1 VNRIYRLI
9 WSNRHQSLR
18 PVAETT
24 RSRRKRSG
32 GRGALAS
39 GLVAG
44 ALCVTA
50 YGSPA
55 ASGGSAVVA
64 PNAVAPNTL
73 PTAPA
78 VAAGQ
83 VTVATKGSQMTV
95 TESTSDAIVNWG
107 SFNIGS
113 SAGVTFKQP
122 NSSAVVLNR
131 TLSADP
137 SQIYGDLTSN
147 GIIFLVNPQGVIVGP
162 GAEVNVGGLVASS
175 LNITDQNFL
184 AGHYS
189 FTDSGSAGSVGN
201 AGAINVT
208 PGGFAALIGGRVA
221 NTGTISA
228 KLGSVALASGSAVT
242 LDFDDAGLLKVGIN
256 QATLDALV
264 ANSGAIV
271 ADGGRIILT
280 AKSANDL
287 LGTVVNNTGILQSET
302 LGVRNGQV
310 WLLAADALPNTG
322 ANGAA
327 ANADAVQGAAGGVAS
342 SGLIDVSGRGG
353 SAGEATLAGS
363 TVEVSGTIKAG
374 DTTGNAGRVLIN
386 STDSSTLESTSE
398 IDVSSGGAAG
408 KLVAWSDGSTT
419 ASGTID
425 GRGVGLDGTGATV
438 EVSAE
443 HDLSF
448 NAKVGLNAAAAAG
461 KAGTLILDPATLE
474 IAAGAGSGSGNIV
487 YQSTLQAESGNIVLA
502 ATGQVTVDALNNNN
516 LNLANASS
524 LSITSQ
530 NSGGIAFLNN
540 SSGTPSAITTHDAP
554 VTLTASGSG
563 SLQNVGQI
571 TTNGGNITLSGV
583 YVHLA
588 GGLDA
593 TNGSNPAGNVD
604 ISVFGGG
611 ILSSST
617 NPIAGAQVLLDGTY
631 GYVGSSASPVPT
643 STPDLVVNTGGNA
656 YVANTGALA
665 TLDLSSNHLEGTP
678 VGIGITATNLNLTGA
693 DGSGDGTTYS
703 GAVRWTQYSA
713 SDPSTSIAAP
723 TQVTLTEDGNL
734 LPGTIILPQTA
745 VSLTSRQGFVLG
757 GNTQPVIANT
767 LTLSS
772 PLGIGGADFNGVNGE
787 SDEGNPGAAGG
798 ATLLTEAGT
807 LTANVLSASGS
818 ITGIANLTQQGDL
831 AGSVQAQNAL
841 LQATGNIGST
851 LQPFSLSLGFNGEA
865 YNIAAASNVN
875 LNAGYVGSA
884 QFANVQAGGTL
895 ALQITQAGEGEGALV
910 NAISAGGDLTLTGT
924 NNLLE
929 VGASTSTN
937 GSISITNS
945 YNLVVFGATLNGT
958 DAAGRSIDL
967 TSTDNTVIFGELSTN
982 GPATAAAA
990 SAPVGSINIS
1000 APEGYIYDLAEANYE
1015 EYPVPSEV
1023 GVLRAA
1029 NASLTSLYGID
1040 LRNTAVDTYT
1050 NLVLTA
1056 GSQGS
1061 ETGTIYANLF
1071 GVDSVNDP
1079 ESQAPH
1085 SIHIQSATANYGS
1098 VTLINNH
1105 GGFQIG
1111 SVSSS
1116 YNYGSTYPGYI
1127 TLSADGDIV
1136 SDGSVGGG
1144 TINASNQSGD
1154 GGHISLTSSGNL
1166 GQPGTGS
1173 DETTGAVY
1181 LSLSGSGLN
1190 LTTSG
1195 SLFVNNSEPSID
1207 LDLNLNYAA
1216 STTPYFYHFTS
1227 GSAAELNNSTPAVT
1241 FNAGSSNGLLTETSG
1256 SIDNGGSGVYITGDG
1271 DIRIESFQAGQ
1282 EASLGIYGNN
1292 ISVDAPA
1299 AGTPALSMGTSSW
1312 LEIQANGSLSVGNV
1326 ASASSSLDN
1335 SYVDLE
1341 AYGGNLT
1348 LDLLSAPLGNVNI
1361 KATGGDIVA
1370 SGAGNQVLAGDLTL
1384 INTFG
1389 AIGAD
1394 PSVSGSIPVNVGVSH
1409 DLNITNEGGG
1419 GGINLV
1425 TLNDPAALNL
1435 TLATPTASSYAGA
1448 SFSIAPA
1455 TTGLGLTGTDT
1466 PTGIT
1471 LATLGTTG
1479 TNPAAVPVS
1488 IVADT
1493 PIINIS
1499 SGAGSQL
1506 GIGYTLSFGT
1516 SYPSVVTNLSGSAGQ
1531 NVIVQT
1537 DNSNGTPTSLTGTIA
1552 LSNLEL
1558 DAALYSGHN
1567 PLTVDYTLGQALSG
1581 FTLVRT
1587 GSDYD
1592 PGSFSGNTVSLT
1604 GSGESISIAETAGTL
1619 GGLPGE
1625 ISLNAS
1631 SSVPLSLGINLET
1644 AGAIDVGTVNL
1655 GSQGALTL
1663 SATSSIGGGSNG
1675 FTPYS
1680 SAILGATGGNS
1691 ITAGTIDL
1699 TATNTN
1705 ASQAAV
1711 GTSAAPINIAGGS
1724 VALTTSGDLYAS
1736 TGSGVTSLSVT
1747 TYHPNWINSGLNNT
1761 YQVGGTSNLSISDD
1775 VSTLTQTVNLAAT
1788 TPIAFSFATDAAIQ
1802 VGSINAGSTGSV
1814 SLAANGSYA
1823 GNSNYTSIGITQGT
1837 GSGITANSVNLSAI
1851 GYWGNIGSST
1861 TALPVAAQN
1870 LTVTSDANIWLAD
1883 SVALQSLALDLSHAY
1898 VQQYNY
1904 TPSNTYSITAPN
1916 ITLTLADHFGGG
1928 WSNLQIVD
1936 LTSSSLQTFSLDAA
1950 DENLAVGQ
1958 FNGST
1963 GDFTGGQISLSN
1975 TATVNL
1981 ASAANIWSVPGY
1993 AAAPTLNEQAS
2004 SAVPATQ
2011 AVIQAGNLNFSTPN
2025 GTVAYSGGGFVTN
2038 AEGALP
2044 VEVTNLTVNASGNA
2058 LLTNIGTLNVP
2069 TANVGGTAYFQ
2080 AVEAN
2085 PGVAASITGGTL
2097 AAPITGGWVDLAA
2110 YYGSIGTAST
2120 PVITNTAQLELESGA
2135 NINATSEQTLTSL
2148 SIISFHYKGS
2158 IGDTSNS
2165 GLNSI
2170 NVVDTGTV
2178 PLVLGI
2184 TDLGVSGGG
2193 YQLTGMSQPQLQFS
2207 FETDTSISV
2216 GQLTAASIGLQSD
2229 SGSIFHIPSGG
2240 TITADNV
2247 SLSTLTAGQSVGTA
2261 SQSIPVVTPSL
2272 GVQTGGNMYVSDPT
2286 TLDSFGLTIGAVTDL
2301 GSTPTYSLNNS
2312 AASAPLTFN
2321 VTADTVNNVLDVNSI
2336 TTSRTDAPV
2345 YISLY
2350 SYNSSIGVNQITSN
2364 DGLVSVSSLYHNVFG
2379 LGSSPQGISADVV
2392 YLDAYYGGSVGDN
2405 AAGAAAPVV
2414 VLAPTVNVLSDGD
2427 LRVNSPQAI
2436 SSLSLT
2442 NWNGSLASGAT
2453 WSVASTGFNLS
2464 GTANG
2469 SGSLDVTS
2477 VTDTNTNLS
2486 VASAENVLLGTL
2498 SLGSAALNVGS
2509 ANGAYISVNSDGSN
2523 GSNPNITGTGEVTLG
2538 VQNGV
2543 GNTATIDTNIAGIL
2557 NATTTAGAINI
2568 DQITSTPLVLGN
2580 ASVNAY
2586 YGSPIN
2592 ITAVSSITVTNGLYG
2607 SANINLT
2614 AGGDIDFQGEN
2625 IGGNGGAITL
2635 TAGGSINGSSVN
2647 GNGGNIGGGSSVILT
2662 ASGTA
2667 TGSPGTISVN
2677 TVDGC
2682 WCAAASG
2689 PITLQAAGDINIAG
2703 AFASNTSVAI
2713 TSTNGSIYD
2722 QSGNAFSETPTVT
2735 LIAHGDIGAGSSGAV
2750 TPMVLNGGLL
2760 ASPGANAGAA
2770 LNLTAE
2776 GGGLVLLE
2784 ADSAVDAV
2792 QLTGGQGVLL
2802 GVLADGNSATQALN
2816 FGHVASSGGSVTL
2829 QTYQGNIEAIN
2840 GSSTISAADAITLVA
2855 DENDYVSGY
2864 NNTLTSTV
2872 FGLGTSSAP
2881 LQLAAPQINLIANGN
2896 IYANIPSTGVT
2907 GVTVGRNYVGPGP
2920 STAPDL
2926 QSTLM
2931 PAGTIVVTDGTATDV
2946 VNVADGGWASGG
2958 MSTLNGN
2965 YGTAL
2970 NLGYLAVNEIQLGT
2984 INLNGGNLQLEETSP
2999 FNVAITSTGGL
3010 VQANELSFTLNA
3022 IGTATGGFGT
3032 AANPINT
3039 QIVSLSG
3046 STVGSTAGIYMDQ
3059 NGPITLADV
3068 STGSDISVT
3077 TTRLTGATSAN
3088 ANIFIGNVTSNG
3100 GSVTLTADGAIDVAG
3115 DVTSP
3120 SIAAHGSSTDGDV
3133 TLSAAAGIS
3142 LPSVNISSANE
3153 NVSLSTTAGGI
3164 TLPSANISTPA
3175 GNIDITSASSISMAG
3190 SYLDAAGN
3198 VTVEGANGVD
3208 FTGAGIVTD
3217 GQTTLTADEGDLL
3230 IGSISSN
3237 GPVLLTATTG
3247 AIEGT
3252 PAASNLQNLPNGI
3265 TSASNITLDAATGIG
3280 SSMVPLPVNGT
3291 SGGAT
3296 ITANTTTSGDIDLVT
3311 GAPDSSNNAVLELTS
3326 AGGISLQNYYPVVLL
3341 DNLSSQNDIVFTQQ
3355 NYYGQIQ
3362 LNSITAAPGA
3372 MIEIVAPYGNISS
3385 ANATGVVT
3393 GSRIVLNAL
3402 GDDTGGT
3409 LGTSPAPINVDGGV
3423 VIAVASGDILLNS
3436 VATTPTDMP
3445 LVASTGSTPTVSITS
3460 AGDFLVGQLVAGQ
3473 EGTVNINSAGNIFD
3487 GGDPTTRIYAGTINL
3502 TAADAIGTTATPV
3515 PTSAQTYDSSTGAA
3529 QPGTI
3534 SAAATGTGD
3543 IYLSQQGDVVLQS
3556 LTTANGLIDVAIQDA
3571 SHGQSTLVLANS
3583 SATDQ
3588 AGNDVN
3594 ITITQGDLTV
3604 SQAIAGMT
3612 NGIVTI
3618 DAQNGSIYG
3627 DGRSNCCSVP
3637 NVSANTVTLTAA
3649 NNIGTVTDM
3658 ATLSGVPVGIQDN
3671 QSTLTTSQNGSQI
3684 NIQYVG
3690 SVTVGNSTANVV
3702 TPQGTGA
3709 QVLLQACGDLTVNGL
3724 YLPTAAI
3731 GLNAGTAG
3739 SGGSVLDGING
3750 GASLAVPD
3758 VSGTSVTVGA
3768 ATNAG
3773 SATDALWVSA
3783 PVINATVGTGGVWIN
3798 GALTTPVTFG
3808 TVTTDGGAVVL
3819 TGQGNVLLGSVN
3831 SGTGSTAVDSANGA
3845 VLDGISSGS
3854 SLTQPNVTAG
3864 TVTINSAGN
3873 QGSPT
3878 DALWVN
3884 TPTLATASTAGG
3896 MWIND
3901 AATTPVTV
3909 SSATTNGGD
3918 ISLGTQ
3924 GDLLV
3929 QAVNAGNGSATLTS
3943 VGGSVLDG
3951 ITNGS
3956 SATQPNVTAGTAT
3969 INAANNAG
3977 AASDPLWVDAATIN
3991 GSATTGGVWINSA
4004 ATTPVTLGSVTTG
4017 GGPVVI
4023 NGAGDLLVGA
4033 INSGTGSTTL
4043 NSSAGAV
4050 EDGVSGGSN
4059 SSNPNV
4065 TAGALTVNTA
4075 TDIGGSSDALWVD
4088 TPSITA
4094 AAANGGVWI
4103 NSAATTPVTVS
4114 SVTTN
4119 GGDVVIGAQGDLVVN
4134 SVNSGN
4140 GNTTLSSSGGAVLDG
4155 NPNGSSA
4162 TQPNV
4167 AAGTATINSATNDG
4181 SASDALWVDA
4191 ATINGSA
4198 ATGGVWINSV
4208 DTTPVTLGSV
4218 TTNGGPIVINGPGDL
4233 LVNSVDSGSGST
4245 TLTSSAGAVE
4255 DGTSGGS
4262 SSTHPNVTAGTMTLN
4277 SSANVGVSTD
4287 PLWVNASTINAA
4299 ANGGGVWINSAAT
4312 TPVTVASVTTNGDP
4326 VVIAGQGNL
4335 LVQSVNAGSGSATL
4349 SSASGAVED
4358 GTGGGSSST
4367 NPNVTAGTV
4376 TVDSSTSA
4384 GASSNALW
4392 VNAATIN
4399 AAASTGGVWINSA
4412 ATTPVTVSSVTTNGG
4427 AVVIGAQGD
4436 LLVDSVNA
4444 GTGSATLSSTGGAVQ
4459 DGVSGGASSAQPNV
4473 TAGTVTVDSSTNAG
4487 GSSNALWVD
4496 AATINAAASS
4506 GGVWI
4511 NSTAATPVT
4520 LGSVTTNGGDI
4531 VVMGQGNLKITSVNA
4546 GTGSVT
4552 LASADGSL
4560 LDGIKGGSTTNN
4572 RNVIAGTTTLSA
4584 AHKAGTPIDPLW
4596 VSDTYT
4602 VTAPGGHWIN
4612 IQPEPY
4618 PALPTINTASP
4629 VTVYSA
4635 DAEAQIQ
4642 PPQQLPIT
4650 LIGQP
4655 VRLAPPIAVIAESL
4669 GISLPSGADAAATQ
4683 QDAVMGTAS
4692 DPISGGNEDE
4702 VGRKKTSLQLKKNN
4716 STN

>member
-1 VNRIYRLI
+1 MNRIYRLI
-9 WSNRHQSLR
+9 WSTRHQSLR

-55 ASGGSAVVA
+55 ASGASAVV

-73 PTAPA
+73 PTAPT

-147 GIIFLVNPQGVIVGP
+147 GIIFLVNPQGIIVGQ

-175 LNITDQNFL
+175 LNITDKDFL

-189 FTDSGSAGSVGN
+189 FTDSGSAGSVSN

-208 PGGFAALIGGRVA
+208 PGGFAALLGGQVA

-228 KLGSVALASGSAVT
+228 RLGSVALASGSAVT
-242 LDFDDAGLLKVGIN
+242 LDFDDAGLLKVGIS

-264 ANSGAIV
+264 ANSGAII

-280 AKSANDL
+280 AKSANEL
-287 LGTVVNNTGILQSET
+287 LGTVVNNTGVLQAQT
-302 LGVRNGQV
+302 LGVRDGQV

-327 ANADAVQGAAGGVAS
+327 ANAGAVQGAAGGVAS
-342 SGLIDVSGRGG
+342 SGLIDVSGKGG

-363 TVEVSGTIKAG
+363 TVDVSGTIKAG

-386 STDSSTLESTSE
+386 STDSSILESTSQV
-398 IDVSSGGAAG
+398 DVSSGGAAG

-425 GRGVGLDGTGATV
+425 GRGLGPNGAGATV

-443 HDLSF
+443 RDLSF
-448 NAKVGLNAAAAAG
+448 NAKVGLDAAAG
-461 KAGTLILDPATLE
+461 NAGTLILDPATLE

-516 LNLANASS
+516 LNLASASS

-540 SSGTPSAITTHDAP
+540 SGGTPSAITTNGAP

-656 YVANTGALA
+656 YVANAGALT
-665 TLDLSSNHLEGTP
+665 TLALSSNHLEGTP

-723 TQVTLTEDGNL
+723 TQVTLIEDGNL
-734 LPGTIILPQTA
+734 LPGTITLPQTA

-787 SDEGNPGAAGG
+787 SDEGNPGVAGG

-807 LTANVLSASGS
+807 ITANVLSASGS

-831 AGSVQAQNAL
+831 AGSVQAQDAL
-841 LQATGNIGST
+841 LQATGNIGSVS
-851 LQPFSLSLGFNGEA
+851 QPFSLSLGFNGEA

-875 LNAGYVGSA
+875 LNAGYVGNT

-895 ALQITQAGEGEGALV
+895 TLQITQAGEGEGALV
-910 NAISAGGDLTLTGT
+910 NAISAGSDLTLTGT

-929 VGASTSTN
+929 VGAAASTN

-945 YNLVVFGATLNGT
+945 SNLVVFGATLNGT
-958 DAAGRSIDL
+958 DAASRSIDL
-967 TSTDNTVIFGELSTN
+967 TSINNTVIFGELSTN

-990 SAPVGSINIS
+990 AAPVGSINIS

-1023 GVLRAA
+1023 GILRAG
-1029 NASLTSLYGID
+1029 NASLTSLYNID
-1040 LRNTAVDTYT
+1040 LRNTGVDTYT

-1061 ETGTIYANLF
+1061 ESGTIDLNLF

-1079 ESQAPH
+1079 ESQTPH
-1085 SIHIQSATANYGS
+1085 SIHIVSATANYGS

-1111 SVSSS
+1111 SVTSL
-1116 YNYGSTYPGYI
+1116 YNYSSTYPGYI

-1136 SDGSVGGG
+1136 SDGSSGGG
-1144 TINASNQSGD
+1144 TINASNQSGN

-1181 LSLSGSGLN
+1181 LSLSGSRLN

-1195 SLFVNNSEPSID
+1195 GLFVNNSEPSIEV
-1207 LDLNLNYAA
+1207 DLNLNYAD

-1227 GSAAELNNSTPAVT
+1227 GSAAEIANSTPAVT

-1256 SIDNGGSGVYITGDG
+1256 SIDNGGSSVYLTGDG

-1282 EASLGIYGNN
+1282 ESDLGIYGNN

-1312 LEIQANGSLSVGNV
+1312 LQIQANGSLSVGNV
-1326 ASASSSLDN
+1326 ASVSSSLDN

-1348 LDLLSAPLGNVNI
+1348 LNLLSAPLGEVTI

-1384 INTFG
+1384 INTSG
-1389 AIGAD
+1389 AIGAN

-1419 GGINLV
+1419 GSINLV

-1435 TLATPTASSYAGA
+1435 ALATPTASSYAGA
-1448 SFSIAPA
+1448 SFSIAPE

-1479 TNPAAVPVS
+1479 TNPAAVAVS

-1499 SGAGSQL
+1499 SGAGAQL

-1516 SYPSVVTNLSGSAGQ
+1516 SYPSGVVTNLSGSAGQ

-1558 DAALYSGHN
+1558 EAALYSGHN
-1567 PLTVDYTLGQALSG
+1567 PLTVDYTLGQALTG

-1587 GSDYD
+1587 GNDYD

-1604 GSGESISIAETAGTL
+1604 GSGEAVSIAETAGTL

-1631 SSVPLSLGINLET
+1631 SSVPLSLGINLQT

-1663 SATSSIGGGSNG
+1663 SATSYIGGGSNG
-1675 FTPYS
+1675 FTYS
-1680 SAILGATGGNS
+1680 SAILGAAAGNS
-1691 ITAGTIDL
+1691 ITAGTVDL
-1699 TATNTN
+1699 TATNPN
-1705 ASQAAV
+1705 ASQSAV
-1711 GTSAAPINIAGGS
+1711 GTSADPINIAGGS

-1761 YQVGGTSNLSISDD
+1761 YQIGGTSNLSITDD

-1788 TPIAFSFATDAAIQ
+1788 NPIAFSFATDAAIQ

-1814 SLAANGSYA
+1814 SLAANGSYT
-1823 GNSNYTSIGITQGT
+1823 GNGNYTSIGITEGT
-1837 GSGITANSVNLSAI
+1837 GGGITARTVNLSAI
-1851 GYWGNIGSST
+1851 GYWGNIGTST

-1870 LTVTSDANIWLAD
+1870 LTVASDANIWLAD
-1883 SVALQSLALDLSHAY
+1883 SVALQSLGLTVSHAY
-1898 VQQYNY
+1898 VAQYQY
-1904 TPSNTYSITAPN
+1904 TPSNLYSITAPN
-1916 ITLTLADHFGGG
+1916 ITLTLADHFGGY

-1936 LTSSSLQTFSLDAA
+1936 LTSASLQTFTLDAA
-1950 DENLAVGQ
+1950 DENIAVGQ

-1963 GDFTGGQISLSN
+1963 GDFTGGQISLGN

-1981 ASAANIWSVPGY
+1981 ASAANIWSVPGN
-1993 AAAPTLNEQAS
+1993 ATAPTLNQQAS
-2004 SAVPATQ
+2004 SAVPATE
-2011 AVIQAGNLNFSTPN
+2011 AVIQVGNLNFSTPN

-2038 AEGALP
+2038 PEGALP

-2058 LLTNIGTLNVP
+2058 LLTNIGNLNVP

-2148 SIISFHYKGS
+2148 SIISFHHKGS
-2158 IGDTSNS
+2158 IGDTSNA

-2178 PLVLGI
+2178 PLALGI

-2193 YQLTGMSQPQLQFS
+2193 YQLTGMTQPQLQFS
-2207 FETDTSISV
+2207 FETDTSITA
-2216 GQLTAASIGLQSD
+2216 GQLTATSIGLQSD

-2240 TITADNV
+2240 TITADAV
-2247 SLSTLTAGQSVGTA
+2247 SLSVLTAGQSVGTA
-2261 SQSIPVVTPSL
+2261 SQPIPVVTPNL

-2286 TLDSFGLTIGAVTDL
+2286 TLDRFGLTIGAVTDL
-2301 GSTPTYSLNNS
+2301 GSTPTYSLDNS
-2312 AASAPLTFN
+2312 AASSPLTLN
-2321 VTADTVNNVLDVNSI
+2321 VTADTTNNVLDVNSI
-2336 TTSRTDAPV
+2336 TASRTDAPV
-2345 YISLY
+2345 TINLY
-2350 SYNSSIGVNQITSN
+2350 SFNSSIGVNQITSD
-2364 DGLVSVSSLYHNVFG
+2364 DGTVSVTSLYHNVFG
-2379 LGSSPQGISADVV
+2379 LGSAPQGISADVV
-2392 YLDAYYGGSVGDN
+2392 NLDAYYGGSVGDN

-2427 LRVNSPQAI
+2427 LRVSSPQAI

-2477 VTDTNTNLS
+2477 VTDTSTNLS
-2486 VASAENVLLGTL
+2486 VASAENLLLGTL
-2498 SLGSAALNVGS
+2498 NLGSAALNVGS
-2509 ANGAYISVNSDGSN
+2509 ANGAYISVNSDGTN
-2523 GSNPNITGTGEVTLG
+2523 GSNPNITGTGEITLG

-2543 GNTATIDTNIAGIL
+2543 GDTATIDTNIAGLL
-2557 NATTTAGAINI
+2557 NATTNGGAINI

-2580 ASVNAY
+2580 VSANAY
-2586 YGSPIN
+2586 YGAPIN

-2607 SANINLT
+2607 SANMNVT
-2614 AGGDIDFQGEN
+2614 AGGDIDFQGNN
-2625 IGGNGGAITL
+2625 IGVNGGVITL
-2635 TAGGSINGSSVN
+2635 TAGGSINGSPIN

-2677 TVDGC
+2677 TIDGC

-2703 AFASNTSVAI
+2703 AFASNTSVSI

-2735 LIAHGDIGAGSSGAV
+2735 LIAHGDIGAGSSGSV

-2760 ASPGANAGAA
+2760 ASPGANAGAP

-2776 GGGLVLLE
+2776 GGGLVLLQ

-2792 QLTGGQGVLL
+2792 QLTGGQGVALS
-2802 GVLADGNSATQALN
+2802 VLSDGNTATQALN
-2816 FGHVASSGGSVTL
+2816 FGHVASSDGSVTL
-2829 QTYQGNIEAIN
+2829 ETYQGNIEAIN
-2840 GSSTISAADAITLVA
+2840 GSSTISAADAITLIA
-2855 DENDYVSGY
+2855 AENDYVAGY

-2881 LQLAAPQINLIANGN
+2881 LQLAASQINLIANGD

-2907 GVTVGRNYVGPGP
+2907 GVTVGRDYVRPGP

-2931 PAGTIVVTDGTATDV
+2931 PAGTIVVTDGTANDV

-2970 NLGYLAVNEIQLGT
+2970 NLGYAAVNEIQLGT
-2984 INLNGGNLQLEETSP
+2984 INLNGGNLGLAETSP

-3032 AANPINT
+3032 ALDPIHT
-3039 QIVSLSG
+3039 QITSLSG

-3068 STGSDISVT
+3068 STGSDISVI
-3077 TTRLTGATSAN
+3077 TTRLTGAPSAN
-3088 ANIFIGNVTSNG
+3088 ANILIGNVTSNG
-3100 GSVTLTADGAIDVAG
+3100 GSVTLTADGAIGVAS

-3142 LPSVNISSANE
+3142 LPSVSISSDNE
-3153 NVSLSTTAGGI
+3153 NVSLTTTAGGI
-3164 TLPSANISTPA
+3164 AIPAGNIATPS

-3190 SYLDAAGN
+3190 SYLNANGN
-3198 VTVEGANGVD
+3198 ITVEGANGVD
-3208 FTGAGIVTD
+3208 FTGAGIVTG
-3217 GQTTLTADEGDLL
+3217 GQTTLTADQGDLL
-3230 IGSISSN
+3230 IGSISS
-3237 GPVLLTATTG
+3237 GGTVLLTATNG

-3252 PAASNLQNLPNGI
+3252 AAASNLQNLPNGI
-3265 TSASNITLDAATGIG
+3265 TSYSNITLDAATGIG
-3280 SSMVPLPVNGT
+3280 SSTVPLAVNGI

-3311 GAPDSSNNAVLELTS
+3311 GAPDSSNNAVLELSS
-3326 AGGISLQNYYPVVLL
+3326 AGGISLQNYYPAILL
-3341 DNLSSQNDIVFTQQ
+3341 DNLDSQNDIVFTQQ
-3355 NYYGQIQ
+3355 NFYGQIQ

-3372 MIEIVAPYGNISS
+3372 MVEIVAPYGNISS

-3409 LGTSPAPINVDGGV
+3409 LGTYPDPINVDGGV
-3423 VIAVASGDILLNS
+3423 VIAVASGNISLNS

-3502 TAADAIGTTATPV
+3502 TAADAIGTTVTPV

-3534 SAAATGTGD
+3534 TAASTGAGD

-3604 SQAIAGMT
+3604 AQAIAGMT
-3612 NGIVTI
+3612 NGMVTI

-3627 DGRSNCCSVP
+3627 DGRTNCCSVP
-3637 NVSANTVTLTAA
+3637 NASANTVTLTAA

-3658 ATLSGVPVGIQDN
+3658 ATLSGVPVGILDN

-3684 NIQYVG
+3684 NVQYVG

-3750 GASLAVPD
+3750 GATQAVPD

-3808 TVTTDGGAVVL
+3808 TVTTSGGAVVL

-3831 SGTGSTAVDSANGA
+3831 SGTGSTTVDSANGA
-3845 VLDGISSGS
+3845 VLDGNSSGS
-3854 SLTQPNVTAG
+3854 SLTQPNVTAA

-3878 DALWVN
+3878 DALWVD
-3884 TPTLATASTAGG
+3884 TPTLTAASTAGG

-3901 AATTPVTV
+3901 AATTPVTIT
-3909 SSATTNGGD
+3909 SATTNGGD

-3924 GDLLV
+3924 GDMLV
-3929 QAVNAGNGSATLTS
+3929 QAVNAGTGSATLTS

-3956 SATQPNVTAGTAT
+3956 SATQPDVTAGVAT

-3977 AASDPLWVDAATIN
+3977 GASDPLWVDAATIN

-4004 ATTPVTLGSVTTG
+4004 AATPVTLGSVTTG

-4043 NSSAGAV
+4043 SSSAGAI

-4065 TAGALTVNTA
+4065 TAGALTVNSA
-4075 TDIGGSSDALWVD
+4075 TSIGGSSDALWVD

-4140 GNTTLSSSGGAVLDG
+4140 GNTTLSSSAGAVLDG
-4155 NPNGSSA
+4155 NPNGSTA

-4181 SASDALWVDA
+4181 SASDPLWVDA
-4191 ATINGSA
+4191 VTINGSA
-4198 ATGGVWINSV
+4198 ATGGIWINSV

-4218 TTNGGPIVINGPGDL
+4218 TTNGGPIVISGPGDL

-4255 DGTSGGS
+4255 DGTSGGAN
-4262 SSTHPNVTAGTMTLN
+4262 STHPNVTAGTMTLN
-4277 SSANVGVSTD
+4277 SAANTGGSGD
-4287 PLWVNASTINAA
+4287 ALWVNAATINVAA
-4299 ANGGGVWINSAAT
+4299 SGGGVWINSAAT
-4312 TPVTVASVTTNGDP
+4312 TPVTVASVTTNDNP

-4349 SSASGAVED
+4349 SSAGGAVED

-4367 NPNVTAGTV
+4367 SPNVTAGTV

-4384 GASSNALW
+4384 GAASNALW

-4412 ATTPVTVSSVTTNGG
+4412 ATTPVTVNSVTTNGG

-4444 GTGSATLSSTGGAVQ
+4444 GTGSATLGSAGGSVQ
-4459 DGVSGGASSAQPNV
+4459 DGVSGGASSAHPNV

-4496 AATINAAASS
+4496 ASTINAAASS

-4511 NSTAATPVT
+4511 NSTATTPVV
-4520 LGSVTTNGGDI
+4520 LGSLTTDGGDI
-4531 VVMGQGNLKITSVNA
+4531 VVMGQGNLNLVSINA
-4546 GTGSVT
+4546 GTGNVT

-4560 LDGIKGGSTTNN
+4560 LDGIKGGATTDN

-4584 AHKAGTPIDPLW
+4584 AHKAGTAIDPLW

-4612 IQPEPY
+4612 VQPEPY
-4618 PALPTINTASP
+4618 PALPTIDTVSV
-4629 VTVYSA
+4629 VTVFSA